1 METSTIIASVFG
13 CLLTIISGLVVAKVN
28 RQAAKQEAQDKA
40 ITTLQN
46 TAVSDS
52 HVRRIFKEEV
62 QSLANNLDKAVMSL
76 HNIEVYIAEDKGF
89 KAGRA
94 AAQRRAMSNDV
105 EK

>member
-13 CLLTIISGLVVAKVN
+13 FVLTLVSGLIISKVN
-28 RQAAKQEAQDKA
+28 RTANKQEAQDKA

-52 HVRRIFKEEV
+52 HVRKIVKEEL
-62 QSLANNLDKAVMSL
+62 QPLTLTLDKVVTSL
-76 HNIEVYIAEDKGF
+76 HNIEVYVAEDKGY
-89 KAGRA
+89 KAG
-94 AAQRRAMSNDV
+94 RRAMSNDV